1 MASIKIYNNNLVVWD
16 KNDPAFQDSSI
27 VLWLISSTA
36 KRKSVQILPQE
47 RKTVISSKAV
57 NVRMAQKILSR
68 VAIMNWS
75 TKL

>member
-1 MASIKIYNNNLVVWD
+1 MKIYDNLVVWN

-27 VLWLISSTA
+27 VLWLISSNA
-36 KRKSVQILPQE
+36 KIKRVQILPQE

-57 NVRMAQKILSR
+57 NVRMAQKILST
-68 VAIMNWS
+68 VAIMEWS